1 MTQRAGR
8 PRDAMEH
15 NDVDYSHSVQTLAGD
30 THLIYA
36 PLMHRALGALV
47 LYLAQS
53 IAARV

>member
-1 MTQRAGR
+1 MQRAKR
-8 PRDAMEH
+8 
-15 NDVDYSHSVQTLAGD
+15 LAGD